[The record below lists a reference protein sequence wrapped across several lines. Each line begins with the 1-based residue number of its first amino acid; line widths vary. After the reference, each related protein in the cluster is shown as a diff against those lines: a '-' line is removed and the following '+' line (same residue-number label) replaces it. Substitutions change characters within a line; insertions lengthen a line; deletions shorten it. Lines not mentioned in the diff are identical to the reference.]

1 MGLWRRGVGHE
12 EGGPGAVLRAPT
24 EEWRAG
30 EVEFGV
36 RKVERKWVVMGAD
49 SGNQVRVYHGGRVHR
64 AQTNQEVKDNGD
76 GIFGFVNE

>member
-1 MGLWRRGVGHE
+1 MGHE

-36 RKVERKWVVMGAD
+36 RKVERNGVRVVMGAD
-49 SGNQVRVYHGGRVHR
+49 SGNQVKVYHGGRVHW

>member
-12 EGGPGAVLRAPT
+12 EGGPGAVLRVPT

-36 RKVERKWVVMGAD
+36 RKVERKWSEG
-49 SGNQVRVYHGGRVHR
+49 
-64 AQTNQEVKDNGD
+64 GD
-76 GIFGFVNE
+76 GSRFWKPSESVSWRKGPPGPDQSRGQR